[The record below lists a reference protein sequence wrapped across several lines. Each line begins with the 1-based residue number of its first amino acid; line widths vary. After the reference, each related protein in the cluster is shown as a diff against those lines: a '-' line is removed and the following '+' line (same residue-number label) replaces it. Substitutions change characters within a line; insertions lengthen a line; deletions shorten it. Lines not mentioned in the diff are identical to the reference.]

1 MALNTLTI
9 KSAKPKGKKY
19 RLSDGGGLY
28 MEITPSGGKLWRM
41 KYRFLKKEKLLSFG
55 AFPTISLKDAR
66 SLKDDAKK
74 LLADAID
81 PAAFKKK
88 TKQNKLTDSKNS
100 FEIVVHEWVDKNR
113 NKWVASNTQ
122 HVTAR
127 FERFVF
133 PTLGKKSISD
143 VTAPDLLD
151 VIKRIEKSGTIYTA
165 HKVLQNCGQVFRYA
179 MATARTT
186 SDPTTALKGALPP
199 VQQKHHASITNPKKI
214 GALLR
219 AINGY
224 EGNFI
229 TQCALK
235 LAPLVFVRPGELRHA
250 EWQEVDI
257 EKAEW
262 RIPAEKM
269 KMKAV
274 HIVPLSKQAIAILE
288 DIHTVTGHAKYIFPS
303 VRTNSRPMSE
313 NTINAG
319 LRRLGYTKEE
329 MTGHGFRSMAS
340 TLLNEQG
347 WHWDAIER
355 QLAHAERNSIRA
367 AYNYAEHLPERV
379 KMMQHYADYL
389 NGLANGADVVSIL
402 SATKQ
407 C

>member
-1 MALNTLTI
+1 MALNTLAI
-9 KSAKPKGKKY
+9 KTAKPKAKKY
-19 RLSDGGGLY
+19 RLPDGSGLY
-28 MEITPSGGKLWRM
+28 LEITPSGGKLWRM

-66 SLKDDAKK
+66 LLKEQAKK
-74 LLADAID
+74 LLGNDID
-81 PAAFKKK
+81 PAAFKKEQ
-88 TKQNKLTDSKNS
+88 KQSQLADAKNS
-100 FEIVVHEWVDKNR
+100 FEIVTREWIDKNR
-113 NKWVASNTQ
+113 NIWVANNTK

-133 PTLGKKSISD
+133 PNLGSKSITD
-143 VTAPDLLD
+143 VTAPDLLTI
-151 VIKRIEKSGTIYTA
+151 IKRIEKSGTNYTA

-199 VQQKHHASITNPKKI
+199 VRAKHHASITDPKKI

-219 AINGY
+219 AINDY
-224 EGNFI
+224 EGSFI

-250 EWQEVDI
+250 EWQEVDL

-274 HIVPLSKQAIAILE
+274 HIVPLSTQAIAILE
-288 DIHTVTGHAKYIFPS
+288 NIQAVTGHGKYIFPS
-303 VRTNSRPMSE
+303 VRTTSRPMSE

-367 AYNYAEHLPERV
+367 AYNYAEHLPERI

-389 NGLANGADVVSIL
+389 DGLTNGADIVSIN
-402 SATKQ
+402 SVGKT
-407 C
+407 